1 MGTFAYHADNPK
13 MSAIT
18 GNTVI
23 QMPFDDAFRISCERQ
38 IEMELDGIGSHVMEK
53 ALAFN
58 PEDRYQ
64 TLSEFFEALT

>member
-1 MGTFAYHADNPK
+1 
-13 MSAIT
+13 
-18 GNTVI
+18 
-23 QMPFDDAFRISCERQ
+23 MPFDDAFRISCERQ
-38 IEMELDGIGSHVMEK
+38 IEMGLDGIGSHVMEK